1 MKTTLLSTAAM
12 LLALSAGDSTA
23 RADHRVWRGLDDATQ
38 DALTAARDVRWEI
51 HDHFTSSGDYAALLD
66 DARELT
72 VALRQVQ
79 DAIDLERDP
88 RIVRRLV
95 SEVHDVLT
103 HLQEHAT
110 HSEYARTVPGSIS
123 FGSRGYSYQ
132 PRTRHA
138 GYVHVQALL
147 QQIDLVDNAVH
158 EMNARLDLMVD
169 GHHHGN
175 PGTPGGHGPYFDG
188 PALPTTPTPP
198 TAGVQPRVRT
208 RPGNGWLQIVL
219 D

>member
-1 MKTTLLSTAAM
+1 MKTTLLSTALM

-23 RADHRVWRGLDDATQ
+23 RADHRLWRGLDDSTQ
-38 DALTAARDVRWEI
+38 DALNAARDVRWEI
-51 HDHFTSSGDYAALLD
+51 HDHFAGSRDYSALLD

-88 RIVRRLV
+88 RILRRLV
-95 SEVHDVLT
+95 AEVHDTLT

-110 HSEYARTVPGSIS
+110 HSEYGRTVPGSIS

-138 GYVHVQALL
+138 GYVHVQELL
-147 QQIDLVDNAVH
+147 QQIGLVDASVH
-158 EMNARLDLMVD
+158 ELEARLDVMVG
-169 GHHHGN
+169 GHN
-175 PGTPGGHGPYFDG
+175 PGTPGYPGGHGPYFDG
-188 PALPTTPTPP
+188 PVLPTTPTAP